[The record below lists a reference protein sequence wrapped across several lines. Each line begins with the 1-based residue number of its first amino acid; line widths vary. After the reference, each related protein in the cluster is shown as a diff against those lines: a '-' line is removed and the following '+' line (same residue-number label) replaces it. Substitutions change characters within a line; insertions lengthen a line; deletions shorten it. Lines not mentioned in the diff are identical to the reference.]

1 MRLRPRVLRH
11 QGHAHDFGHGHP
23 HGHEHGP
30 AGGPKSSASRRLLVC
45 FLLTA
50 TFMVVEALAG
60 VWTNSLALLSDA
72 FHMLSDAGALGL
84 AAFAARASLRRPT
97 PEKTYGYKRLEV
109 LAAFANALLLA
120 VLGVGVGAKA
130 LMRLGNPA
138 PVDAEPMLVVAALGL
153 ALNVG
158 IFLWLHLAEGE
169 RNLNEEGALWHVLG
183 DALGSIAAL
192 VAGFIM
198 LRTGWMRADA
208 LAGLFT
214 AVILLFGAQRVLR
227 KSAHILV
234 EGAPEGVDAGALR
247 AAMEAHPGVR
257 AVHDLHLWT
266 LTGRDLYLSAHVE
279 PDPSF
284 ETGTVTATL
293 RRELE
298 TRFAARHVTLQ
309 VGPCDPDCGDACK

>member
-1 MRLRPRVLRH
+1 MLPRPRILRH
-11 QGHAHDFGHGHP
+11 QGHDHGHGVRHD
-23 HGHEHGP
+23 GAAGP
-30 AGGPKSSASRRLLVC
+30 PSSSASRRLLVC
-45 FLLTA
+45 FVLTA
-50 TFMVVEALAG
+50 LFMLVEAGAG
-60 VWTNSLALLSDA
+60 WWTNSLALLSDA

-97 PEKTYGYKRLEV
+97 PEKTYGYKRFEV
-109 LAAFANALLLA
+109 LAAFANALLLV
-120 VLGVGVGAKA
+120 VLGIGVGAEA
-130 LMRLGNPA
+130 LARLGSPA
-138 PVDAEPMLVVAALGL
+138 RVDAGPMLVVAALGL
-153 ALNVG
+153 ILNVG

-183 DALGSIAAL
+183 DALGSVAAL
-192 VAGFIM
+192 AAGFIM

-208 LAGLFT
+208 LAGLLT
-214 AVILLFGAQRVLR
+214 SVILLFGAQRVLR

-234 EGAPEGVDAGALR
+234 EGAPEGVDATAVR

-279 PDPSF
+279 PASTFDPGAV
-284 ETGTVTATL
+284 TGTL

-298 TRFAARHVTLQ
+298 TRFDARHVTLQ
-309 VGPCDPDCGDACK
+309 IGPCDADCSDGCR

>member
-1 MRLRPRVLRH
+1 MPSRPRVLRH
-11 QGHAHDFGHGHP
+11 QGHDHGHGQARSGASTP
-23 HGHEHGP
+23 
-30 AGGPKSSASRRLLVC
+30 SVSRRLIAC

-50 TFMVVEALAG
+50 GFMIVEAFAG
-60 VWTNSLALLSDA
+60 FWTNSLALLSDA

-109 LAAFANALLLA
+109 LAAFTNAILLA
-120 VLGVGVGAKA
+120 VLGIGVGAKA
-130 LMRLGNPA
+130 LARLGNPA
-138 PVDAEPMLVVAALGL
+138 PVDAEPMVAVAALGL

-158 IFLWLHLAEGE
+158 IFLWLHLAGGE
-169 RNLNEEGALWHVLG
+169 RSLNEEGALWHVLG
-183 DALGSIAAL
+183 DAAGSIAAL

-198 LRTGWMRADA
+198 MRTGWMRADA
-208 LAGLFT
+208 MAGLFT
-214 AVILLFGAQRVLR
+214 AAILLFGAQRVLR

-234 EGAPEGVDAGALR
+234 EGSPEEVNATLVR
-247 AAMEAHPGVR
+247 SAMESHPGVR

-279 PDPSF
+279 PAPGH
-284 ETGTVTATL
+284 EPAGITASL

-298 TRFAARHVTLQ
+298 TRFNARHVTLQ
-309 VGPCDPDCGDACK
+309 VGPCDSDCGVGCR